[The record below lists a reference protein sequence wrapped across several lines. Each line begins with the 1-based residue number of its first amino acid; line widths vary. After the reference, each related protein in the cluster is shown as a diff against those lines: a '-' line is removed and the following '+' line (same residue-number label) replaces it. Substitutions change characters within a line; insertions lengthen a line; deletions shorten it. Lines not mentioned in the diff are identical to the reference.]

1 MYDRGGANVT
11 QSLVHLHRRFLL
23 MFWVSIFSLIF
34 IIWYGFIYA
43 QPYTD
48 CDRDLVKWMKVQV
61 IFSSIRVV
69 LKIGILSSLA
79 SLLERS
85 ITTHAGEATT
95 QVIRGWHFN
104 AHRVVFFIESFWFVF
119 GIQHALDEDECRDA
133 NPNVYSVVVGFMF
146 AAAAFAF
153 IRSHQSIVSCAVKF
167 QTQRFTIPSNQDN
180 VRQRPPHVSKAA
192 VDRMMKFQWHVL
204 TPQGAMPWVVFEDKE
219 EITCCICLCDF
230 EYEDWVRVLP
240 CSHSFHTRCID
251 EWLNIHNTCPLRCKY
266 DLETG
271 LAIEEP
277 LIPTPTPQTHTHT
290 HTQYPSL
297 YYLVQ
302 QHDH

>member
-167 QTQRFTIPSNQDN
+167 QTQRFTIPSNQDKGPSKQLAS
-180 VRQRPPHVSKAA
+180 VKVSSPFPDYLPKRGDVLGWTKYSLTMPVSVSIVKTIA
-192 VDRMMKFQWHVL
+192 VL
-204 TPQGAMPWVVFEDKE
+204 
-219 EITCCICLCDF
+219 
-230 EYEDWVRVLP
+230 
-240 CSHSFHTRCID
+240 
-251 EWLNIHNTCPLRCKY
+251 
-266 DLETG
+266 
-271 LAIEEP
+271 
-277 LIPTPTPQTHTHT
+277 
-290 HTQYPSL
+290 
-297 YYLVQ
+297 
-302 QHDH
+302 